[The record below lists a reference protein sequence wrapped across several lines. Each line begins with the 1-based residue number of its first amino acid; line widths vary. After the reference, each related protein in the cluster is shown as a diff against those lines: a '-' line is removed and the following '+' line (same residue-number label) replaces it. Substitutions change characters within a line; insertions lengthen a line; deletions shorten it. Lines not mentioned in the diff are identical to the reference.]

1 MEIGQLATGCS
12 SIGRPVGG
20 IAEYNPFYVF
30 PLARSLRRDERIS
43 DGGIDKVIRRR
54 RSGKDSAAKTET
66 P

>member
-20 IAEYNPFYVF
+20 IADYNPFYVF

-43 DGGIDKVIRRR
+43 DGGIDK
-54 RSGKDSAAKTET
+54 
-66 P
+66 